1 MSSYGRYFD
10 GADGSSR
17 NESYS
22 DRFRVQDDEPIS
34 SALSSGYMRQDPPER
49 SRLSRLIDRACDMSQ
64 LEPNLSLNIEIADLI
79 NEKKGNFAREAA
91 SQIVKYI
98 NSRSSAVSILALALL
113 DICVKNCAYPFHLQI
128 SRKEFLNELVRKFP
142 ERPPVRYTRS
152 QQLILEAIE
161 EWKETI
167 CQTSRYKEDL
177 GYIRDMHRLLSYKGY
192 TFPEVNRE
200 DAAVLNPSDNIKS
213 AEELEEE
220 ERSAQSA
227 KLQELIRRG
236 TPADL
241 LEANQLMKIMAG
253 YDTEH
258 RTDYRA
264 QVAEDLAKIQRKAKL
279 LDEMLD
285 GVKHGDAIGR
295 QDAFEELYNA
305 VKNAQPKIQKIIKDE
320 SEDEEAVRKL
330 LSLNDYINTVINKY
344 DAVKTTKRSGSTSP
358 ISQLSRDNSPALV
371 APQPTSSK
379 TDNLIDFGD
388 DMEVL
393 SEPVPPI
400 QPIMLSIS
408 PTPAPPPAQSN
419 TNADNAP
426 TLLPFSSAAAP
437 PQSRAAAV
445 MAQFSV
451 PSFSSTPTTTSQ
463 QSLSSLFSVPMQQS
477 APIAPTTI
485 PAATTAQ
492 QIPPLLPPPQ
502 PFVQPVSNRQSPLLQ
517 AAFSPPKTLLA
528 SNLQPQRVPPSGS
541 VQPVLQPQP
550 LQPQQQQQQQQQQ
563 SSTPNTSSNLLDLDG
578 LF

>member
-1 MSSYGRYFD
+1 MSSFGRYSD

-17 NESYS
+17 NESYTE
-22 DRFRVQDDEPIS
+22 RFRVQDESIPAVLS
-34 SALSSGYMRQDPPER
+34 SAYMRQDPPEQ

-64 LEPNLSLNIEIADLI
+64 IEPNLGLNIEIADLI
-79 NEKKGNFAREAA
+79 NEKKGNSAREAA
-91 SQIVKYI
+91 TQIVKFI

-113 DICVKNCAYPFHLQI
+113 DICVKNCGYPFHLQI

-142 ERPPVRYTRS
+142 ERPPIRYTRS
-152 QQLILEAIE
+152 QQLVLEAIE

-167 CQTSRYKEDL
+167 CRTSRYKDDL

-192 TFPEVNRE
+192 TFPEINRE

-220 ERSAQSA
+220 ERIAQSA

-236 TPADL
+236 TPSDL
-241 LEANQLMKIMAG
+241 LEANQLMKVMAG

-264 QVAEDLAKIQRKAKL
+264 KVAEDLARLQRKAKL

-285 GVKHGDAIGR
+285 GVKNGDAIGR

-330 LSLNDYINTVINKY
+330 LGLNDYINTVINRY
-344 DAVKTTKRSGSTSP
+344 DTVKATKRSGSNTP
-358 ISQLSRDNSPALV
+358 ISQVSRNSSPVLA
-371 APQPTSSK
+371 APRPTAAE

-388 DMEVL
+388 EMEISSGTVR
-393 SEPVPPI
+393 PI

-408 PTPAPPPAQSN
+408 PTPAPAQSN
-419 TNADNAP
+419 NNADNAP
-426 TLLPFSSAAAP
+426 APSSLLQPFSSAASP
-437 PQSRAAAV
+437 PESRAAAV

-451 PSFSSTPTTTSQ
+451 PSFSSTSPAPSQ
-463 QSLSSLFSVPMQQS
+463 LPLSSLFSAPGQQS
-477 APIAPTTI
+477 APTTI
-485 PAATTAQ
+485 TTAAAPAQ
-492 QIPPLLPPPQ
+492 RIPSLSPIQVPNLAQPQ
-502 PFVQPVSNRQSPLLQ
+502 PFMPPILSNTQSPLLQ
-517 AAFSPPKTLLA
+517 STFSPPKTLLEPT
-528 SNLQPQRVPPSGS
+528 LQPQRAPESGP
-541 VQPVLQPQP
+541 VQPKPQT
-550 LQPQQQQQQQQQQ
+550 QTQQE
-563 SSTPNTSSNLLDLDG
+563 SSAPNTSSNLLDLDG